1 MTSKLDNLIKQDKV
15 EATNGENKRNTKI
28 QQKTLNAFVKLQNE
42 EDKDDNKPINQ
53 DGGEQLKI
61 WHWNVNGVRAT
72 IKSGKF

>member
-42 EDKDDNKPINQ
+42 EDKDDNKPINK